1 MPSTQTRAKRK
12 LGRRLAQLRVD
23 AGRRPEE
30 IALAL
35 RKSAGLVSKIENGH
49 VMPDYPTLQVIL
61 ARCGVVDAAA
71 RRSVEELWEEARSSA
86 KPVEVSP
93 GMSLKY
99 RAYLRAEADAAGVL
113 TVEQTVVPGL
123 LQTSA
128 YAAAVQGT
136 TLRQVAR
143 DGAKKAVESRM
154 ARQRRVHSDSDP
166 LVVHAVVDEA
176 VVRRVAGG
184 VEVMV
189 EQLRHLLVL
198 QELPNVTIQVIPFE
212 RGLYAEMVGPFVL
225 LSYADPVEDPPLV
238 YVEHR
243 GGGLWVEDGAEV
255 QEFLGAFAENA
266 GIALSPEETSALIR
280 QRMVELGEAGEW

>member
-1 MPSTQTRAKRK
+1 MPSTQTRSKRK

-61 ARCGVVDAAA
+61 AQCGVTDAVA
-71 RRSVEELWEEARSSA
+71 RRAVEELWEEARSSA

-99 RAYLRAEADAAGVL
+99 RAYLRAEADAAEVL
-113 TVEQTVVPGL
+113 TVEQTLVPGL

-128 YAAAVQGT
+128 YAAAVQRT
-136 TLRQVAR
+136 TLRAVAG
-143 DGAKKAVESRM
+143 DGARKAVESRM
-154 ARQRRVHSDSDP
+154 ARQRRVHAERDP
-166 LVVHAVVDEA
+166 LVVRAVVDEA

-184 VEVMV
+184 SEVMV
-189 EQLRHLLVL
+189 EQLHHLLVL

-212 RGLYAEMVGPFVL
+212 RGLYTEMVSPFVL
-225 LSYADPVEDPPLV
+225 LNYPDPVEDPPLV

-243 GGGLWVEDGAEV
+243 GGGQWVEDGGEV
-255 QEFLGAFAENA
+255 REFLGAFTRNAEV
-266 GIALSPEETSALIR
+266 ALSPEETSAFIR
-280 QRMVELGEAGEW
+280 REMEGLGA